1 MTTITVRRQAMVN
14 VAMLAL
20 FWAGAAAMVVLT
32 DQIVGS
38 GSPVVST
45 ILKVMAIVVAA
56 FVYMRLAAQEA
67 TLDHALFGGV
77 VWLFLAIAGEIAMTM
92 LFHRGWYLLLG
103 SPASALRNVVMF
115 AWVIAPA
122 LFARNAR

>member
-20 FWAGAAAMVVLT
+20 FWAGAAAMVILT

-45 ILKVMAIVVAA
+45 ILKVVAIVVAA

>member
-1 MTTITVRRQAMVN
+1 MTAITVRRQAMVN

-20 FWAGAAAMVVLT
+20 FWAGAAAMVILT

-45 ILKVMAIVVAA
+45 ILKVVAIVVAA